1 MRAIEVCEL
10 VVAYRRW
17 FKPPFRAVD
26 NLSFEVREGEIVGF
40 LGVNGAGKTSTIK
53 TLMGF
58 QPPTSGEARI
68 FGMPATDARARQLVG
83 FLPETALYSPYLT
96 PYETLRLYGE
106 LHGLRGRTLKAQIE
120 ALLEAVNLA
129 PKMHTLNKNL
139 SKGMLQRV
147 GIAQALL
154 GDPKLLILDE
164 VSSGLDPIGKREL
177 RDLLATQRER
187 GATIFFS
194 SHELAEVASI
204 CDRILIIHQGRL
216 IAEHRLS
223 ELAGRVESLEDYFIR
238 TVQAGRD
245 ALLVGEDA
253 DATRSQFVAS
263 ASPPTHAPSVALA
276 PPSTTA
282 LTDSEDA
289 A

>member
-1 MRAIEVCEL
+1 MHPIEVRNL

-17 FKPPFRAVD
+17 FKPPLRAVD
-26 NLSFEVREGEIVGF
+26 GLSFEVRAGEIVGF

-58 QPPTSGEARI
+58 QPPTAGEVRL
-68 FGMPATDARARQLVG
+68 FGMQATDARARRLVG

-106 LHGLRGRTLKAQIE
+106 LHGLRGRQLKAQIE
-120 ALLEAVNLA
+120 ALLEMVNLA
-129 PKMHTLNKNL
+129 HKMHTLNKHL

-154 GDPKLLILDE
+154 GDPQLLILDE

-177 RDLLATQRER
+177 RDLLAAQRQR
-187 GATIFFS
+187 GTTIFFS

-204 CDRILIIHQGRL
+204 CDRILVIHKGKL
-216 IAEHRLS
+216 IAEHRLD
-223 ELAGRVESLEDYFIR
+223 ELVGRVQSLEDYFIR
-238 TVQAGRD
+238 TVQAERD
-245 ALLVGEDA
+245 ILGKEV
-253 DATRSQFVAS
+253 Q
-263 ASPPTHAPSVALA
+263 
-276 PPSTTA
+276 
-282 LTDSEDA
+282 A

>member
-1 MRAIEVCEL
+1 MLMLAIEVREL
-10 VVAYRRW
+10 VVSYRRW
-17 FKPPFRAVD
+17 FKPPFRAV
-26 NLSFEVREGEIVGF
+26 NHLSFEVQEGEIVGF
-40 LGVNGAGKTSTIK
+40 LGANGAGKTSTIK

-58 QPPTSGEARI
+58 QPPSGGVVRI
-68 FGMPATDARARQLVG
+68 FGMDATDARARQLVG

-106 LHGLRGRTLKAQIE
+106 LHGLRKRALHAQIE

-129 PKMHTLNKNL
+129 HKMHTLNKNL

-177 RDLLATQRER
+177 RDLLASQRAR

-204 CDRILIIHQGRL
+204 CDRILIVHQGVL
-216 IAEHRLS
+216 IAQHRLS
-223 ELAGRVESLEDYFIR
+223 DLAGRVDSLEDYFIR

-245 ALLVGEDA
+245 ILDTEV
-253 DATRSQFVAS
+253 
-263 ASPPTHAPSVALA
+263 HAA
-276 PPSTTA
+276 
-282 LTDSEDA
+282 
-289 A
+289 

>member
-1 MRAIEVCEL
+1 MHPIEVRNL

-17 FKPPFRAVD
+17 FKPPLRAVD
-26 NLSFEVREGEIVGF
+26 GLSFEVRAGEIVGF

-58 QPPTSGEARI
+58 QPPTAGEVRL
-68 FGMPATDARARQLVG
+68 FGMQATDARARQLVG

-106 LHGLRGRTLKAQIE
+106 LHGLRGRQLKAQIE

-129 PKMHTLNKNL
+129 HKMHTLNKHL

-154 GDPKLLILDE
+154 GDPQLLILDE

-177 RDLLATQRER
+177 RDLLAAQRQR
-187 GATIFFS
+187 GTTIFFS

-204 CDRILIIHQGRL
+204 CDRILVIHKGKL

-223 ELAGRVESLEDYFIR
+223 ELIGRVVSLEDYFIR
-238 TVQAGRD
+238 TVQAERD
-245 ALLVGEDA
+245 I
-253 DATRSQFVAS
+253 
-263 ASPPTHAPSVALA
+263 LA
-276 PPSTTA
+276 EEA
-282 LTDSEDA
+282 QA

>member
-1 MRAIEVCEL
+1 QLAAMRAIEVHNL

-17 FKPPFRAVD
+17 FKPPLRAVD
-26 NLSFEVREGEIVGF
+26 HLSFEVREGEIVGF
-40 LGVNGAGKTSTIK
+40 LGINGAGKTSTIK

-58 QPPTSGEARI
+58 QPPTAGKARI
-68 FGMPATDARARQLVG
+68 FGMDATDARARQLVG

-106 LHGLRGRTLKAQIE
+106 LHGLRGHTLKAQIE

-129 PKMHTLNKNL
+129 HKMHTLNKNL

-177 RDLLATQRER
+177 RDLLATQRQR

-194 SHELAEVASI
+194 SHELAEVTSL

-216 IAEHRLS
+216 IAEHTLD

-238 TVQAGRD
+238 TVQAGQD
-245 ALLVGEDA
+245 ALRVGEGA
-253 DATRSQFVAS
+253 NAAHSGATAS
-263 ASPPTHAPSVALA
+263 AH
-276 PPSTTA
+276 TTEHPH
-282 LTDSEDA
+282 SEEA

>member
-1 MRAIEVCEL
+1 MHPIVVREL
-10 VVAYRRW
+10 VVEYRRW
-17 FKPPFRAVD
+17 FKPPVRAVD
-26 NLSFEVREGEIVGF
+26 GLSFEVRAGEIVGF

-58 QPPTSGEARI
+58 QPPTAGEVRL
-68 FGMPATDARARQLVG
+68 FGLSATDARARRLVG

-106 LHGLRGRTLKAQIE
+106 LHGLSGRSLRAQIE

-129 PKMHTLNKNL
+129 DRMHTLNKHL

-154 GDPKLLILDE
+154 GDPQLLILDE

-177 RDLLATQRER
+177 RDLLATQRQQ
-187 GATIFFS
+187 GTTIFFS

-204 CDRILIIHQGRL
+204 CDRILIIHKGRL
-216 IAEHRLS
+216 IAQHTLD
-223 ELAGRVESLEDYFIR
+223 ELAGRVASLEDYFIR
-238 TVQAGRD
+238 TVLAGYD
-245 ALLVGEDA
+245 ILE
-253 DATRSQFVAS
+253 Q
-263 ASPPTHAPSVALA
+263 
-276 PPSTTA
+276 
-282 LTDSEDA
+282 EA
-289 A
+289 AA

>member
-1 MRAIEVCEL
+1 MTPIEVRNL
-10 VVAYRRW
+10 VVVYRRW
-17 FKPPFRAVD
+17 FQPPVRAVD
-26 NLSFEVREGEIVGF
+26 GLSFEVHAGEIVGF

-58 QPPTSGEARI
+58 QPPSAGEVRL
-68 FGMPATDARARQLVG
+68 FGMPATDARARQLIG

-106 LHGLRGRTLKAQIE
+106 LHGLRGRRLQAQIE
-120 ALLEAVNLA
+120 ALLEAVHLA
-129 PKMHTLNKNL
+129 PKMHTLNKHL

-154 GDPKLLILDE
+154 GEPKLLILDE

-177 RDLLATQRER
+177 RELLATQRAH
-187 GATIFFS
+187 GTTIFFS

-204 CDRILIIHQGRL
+204 CNRILIIHRGKL

-223 ELAGRVESLEDYFIR
+223 ELVGRVNSLEDYFIR

-245 ALLVGEDA
+245 ILSPCEDTNA
-253 DATRSQFVAS
+253 PPQVEMPTLSATREVA
-263 ASPPTHAPSVALA
+263 
-276 PPSTTA
+276 
-282 LTDSEDA
+282 
-289 A
+289 